1 MRGGRDSQGWASK
14 YLRRVMKTRML
25 ARFRADQEGVGRE
38 IYALRSEIW
47 GNQALIF
54 EYNVPLTMDPQRA
67 KI

>member
-14 YLRRVMKTRML
+14 YLHRVMKTGML
-25 ARFRADQEGVGRE
+25 ARIRADQEGVGRE
-38 IYALRSEIW
+38 IYALRSEIR

-54 EYNVPLTMDPQRA
+54 EYNVPLTIDPQRA